1 MRQRFSE
8 DANRHQ
14 LTCLD
19 NTAMYFGGGRHGC
32 PGRAFAS
39 VEAKMIISAL
49 LMKYDFK
56 LKDGEET
63 PREFLYQG
71 LSIANATKEILIRD
85 RVDV

>member
-1 MRQRFSE
+1 MASGST
-8 DANRHQ
+8 
-14 LTCLD
+14 TCGSASQKMQTGTSLHVS
-19 NTAMYFGGGRHGC
+19 TT
-32 PGRAFAS
+32 RAFAS